1 MLKNFQSFNEA
12 RELLDVQFI
21 KYAFADLIDEGA
33 IVIGGPTYLSIYVNM
48 PSSNNLKSMKEY
60 KDHYKKLGETIEEVD
75 IAIKRIE
82 DELGIS
88 AIIKRVLPYRT
99 SSLGDWALRI
109 IYTLYPEE
117 EEDDDDIIPF

>member
-33 IVIGGPTYLSIYVNM
+33 IVDGGSTYLSIFVNM

-60 KDHYKKLGETIEEVD
+60 KDHYKKLGETIEEID

-88 AIIKRVLPYRT
+88 AIIKRILPYRA
-99 SSLGDWALRI
+99 SSLGDWALKI

-117 EEDDDDIIPF
+117 EEDSDIIPF